1 MRKRKTYIILALI
14 VVIGGIV
21 MKQLFASHADLD
33 KKIEQDRIA
42 KYINDYVYLADGEV
56 ITDIAFTDFEKN
68 EMTGSWMITTKIN
81 GKYDISFSET
91 TMGGKLRALGYFPN
105 EIDVR
110 TEKEVGRKD
119 FKALTITYVEVN

>member
-1 MRKRKTYIILALI
+1 
-14 VVIGGIV
+14 

-119 FKALTITYVEVN
+119 FEALTITYVEVN

>member
-1 MRKRKTYIILALI
+1 
-14 VVIGGIV
+14 

-119 FKALTITYVEVN
+119 FEYLTITYVEVN